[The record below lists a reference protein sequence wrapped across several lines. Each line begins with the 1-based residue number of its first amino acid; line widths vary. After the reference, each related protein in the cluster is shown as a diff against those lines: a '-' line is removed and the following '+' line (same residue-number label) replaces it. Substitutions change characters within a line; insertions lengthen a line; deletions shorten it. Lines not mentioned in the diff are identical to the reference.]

1 MGDIVL
7 ERNLCFVD
15 APGAKMSRSG
25 QTESVIQYM
34 NQQFQRTLNAV
45 NTVSTDL
52 QGLLGGN
59 GGSQVDAVLY
69 LISEGKVHTTLTY
82 NFQLTYIYSYTGRRY
97 RMHAET
103 F

>member
-15 APGAKMSRSG
+15 APGARISRAD
-25 QTESVIQYM
+25 QTDSVIHYM

-45 NTVSTDL
+45 NSADTDL
-52 QGLLGGN
+52 QGLLGGD

-69 LISEGKVHTTLTY
+69 LISEGGSTVTLHPLEK
-82 NFQLTYIYSYTGRRY
+82 N
-97 RMHAET
+97 
-103 F
+103 

>member
-1 MGDIVL
+1 MGEIVL

-15 APGAKMSRSG
+15 VPGTRMSRTD
-25 QTESVIQYM
+25 QTESIIQYM

-69 LISEGKVHTTLTY
+69 LISEGKAHTTLGLLV
-82 NFQLTYIYSYTGRRY
+82 FQ
-97 RMHAET
+97 AN
-103 F
+103 